1 MKNKYGRAAILA
13 AIAMVLV
20 YFLGGVIH
28 NCFFQELEYFEGIQ
42 YFFLIINAI
51 ESMIAFLLTIK
62 FGCKLILK
70 KEIPT
75 SKCLPL
81 SIIAGLSEAVL
92 IFLIS
97 SNVVLL
103 NYIITFGVYFGFTII
118 MDKEIASP
126 NSVNTGTTATVTA
139 TESHANSYVFCSKCG
154 GKNISEASFCRDCG
168 NPLRAT
174 NPAPASAQPQQPKV
188 TANEAMSA
196 QAQFAFNQKMAQIK
210 ETAIQIDDIIE
221 AKLFAQAV
229 ELQLL
234 KAPATAQF
242 CSLEE
247 MTVTATGDVYVV
259 SGYVDSQ
266 NSYGA
271 IVRTPFKITVFKDNG
286 VWKNAD
292 KFINTSSIIQGKII
306 SHTIVWWILGIIGSI
321 ITFFIY
327 YYMIMSNF

>member
-1 MKNKYGRAAILA
+1 MKNKFGRSAILA
-13 AIAMVLV
+13 AIAMVLTS
-20 YFLGGVIH
+20 FLGGVLNNSLI
-28 NCFFQELEYFEGIQ
+28 QAIGYFEGMQ
-42 YFFLIINAI
+42 YFLLVLNAA
-51 ESMIAFLLTIK
+51 ESMVAFFLATK

-81 SIIAGLSEAVL
+81 SIVAGLSEAVL
-92 IFLIS
+92 LFLIPI
-97 SNVVLL
+97 NVALVS
-103 NYIITFGVYFGFTII
+103 YIISFGVFFGFAIIIDKTIN
-118 MDKEIASP
+118 SS
-126 NSVNTGTTATVTA
+126 NSVNDETTVKEDST
-139 TESHANSYVFCSKCG
+139 
-154 GKNISEASFCRDCG
+154 
-168 NPLRAT
+168 
-174 NPAPASAQPQQPKV
+174 QQPKV
-188 TANEAMSA
+188 IANEGMSV
-196 QAQFAFNQKMAQIK
+196 QAQFAFNEKMAQIK
-210 ETAIQIDDIIE
+210 ETAIQIDDMVE

-247 MTVTATGDVYVV
+247 MTVTTMGDVYVV

-292 KFINTSSIIQGKII
+292 KFINTSAVIQGKII
-306 SHTIVWWILGIIGSI
+306 SNTIVWWIIGLIGSA
-321 ITFFIY
+321 ITFLIY
-327 YYMIMSNF
+327 YFTIMSNF

>member
-1 MKNKYGRAAILA
+1 MKNKFGRSAILA

-20 YFLGGVIH
+20 SFLGVVLNNSLIQVIGYFDGMQYFLLV
-28 NCFFQELEYFEGIQ
+28 L
-42 YFFLIINAI
+42 NAV
-51 ESMIAFLLTIK
+51 ESMVAFYLAIK

-81 SIIAGLSEAVL
+81 SIVAGLSEAVL
-92 IFLIS
+92 QFLIPI
-97 SNVVLL
+97 NVALVS
-103 NYIITFGVYFGFTII
+103 YIISFGVFFGFAIIIDKTINSS
-118 MDKEIASP
+118 DTVNDETTVKEDS
-126 NSVNTGTTATVTA
+126 T
-139 TESHANSYVFCSKCG
+139 K
-154 GKNISEASFCRDCG
+154 
-168 NPLRAT
+168 
-174 NPAPASAQPQQPKV
+174 QPKV
-188 TANEAMSA
+188 IANEGMSV
-196 QAQFAFNQKMAQIK
+196 QAQFAFNEKMAQIK
-210 ETAIQIDDIIE
+210 ETAIQIDDMVE

-247 MTVTATGDVYVV
+247 MTVTSMGDVYVV

-286 VWKNAD
+286 IWKNAD
-292 KFINTSSIIQGKII
+292 KFINTSAVIQGKII
-306 SHTIVWWILGIIGSI
+306 SNTIVWWILGIIGSV
-321 ITFFIY
+321 ITFLIY
-327 YYMIMSNF
+327 YFTIMSNF